1 MHVVERVPLLS
12 DHGLHHIPIVNAEQW
27 LLERITQPDL
37 IAALYVGGSQPEGA
51 MPVVPSII

>member
-1 MHVVERVPLLS
+1 MPLLS

-37 IAALYVGGSQPEGA
+37 IAALYVGGSRPEGA